1 MTSGEVTKAIR
12 GKLIVSCQATE
23 GEIFRDPQLIA
34 RFAAAAVMG
43 GAAAIR
49 ANGPA
54 DVRAIRGITRVP
66 IIGIHKVQHH
76 DGMVL
81 ITPTFESAK
90 ALVEAGANMVALD
103 CTSRGQ
109 GSGAL
114 DRIREIRHRLN
125 VPVLADVAEIDEA
138 TAAVQAGADFVLS
151 TLRGYTEETNYVQDF
166 DPYFIQDLVRASGV
180 PVIAEGRIASPEQ
193 ARQAVAAGALAVV
206 VGTAITRPSDI
217 TRGFSAAIESEYLRC
232 NEVSEAIGIDL
243 GGTQTKYGIVR
254 SDGAVL
260 FRSAVETPAQSGAE
274 ALLESLKRVTQIATR
289 YAQDGGYKPVAVGVA
304 TAGWVDARAGRVVYA
319 TGNLPGWTGTRIGE
333 ELSAV
338 AGLPVV
344 VENDANAFAVGEKHF
359 GAARPFTDFVALTLG
374 TGLGGACYI
383 GGTLNRGP
391 HYIANQIGHVPFESN
406 GLPCSCGMRGC
417 LESYVN
423 AAAMIRYAG
432 DSCQS
437 TAEIIAAANAGEKQ
451 AGDAIRILGRHLARG
466 SATLIALLDPQALIL
481 GGGLTE
487 NNPLLVSVL
496 EEELPKLLH
505 PWEHRRLHLLPSE
518 LGYHGGVV
526 GAAALAFE
534 NAFESTASRQHYDDS
549 VVRVSDWEQS
559 ASFRFTRLDY

>member
-1 MTSGEVTKAIR
+1 MTSSEVTKAIR
-12 GKLIVSCQATE
+12 GRLVVSCQATE
-23 GEIFRDPQLIA
+23 GEIFHDAQLIA
-34 RFAAAAVMG
+34 RFAAAAVAG

-54 DVRAIRGITRVP
+54 DVRAIRSITSVP
-66 IIGIHKVQHH
+66 IIGIQKVRYL
-76 DGMVL
+76 DGIVL

-109 GSGAL
+109 ESGAL
-114 DRIREIRHRLN
+114 DRVREIRHRLN
-125 VPVLADVAEIDEA
+125 VPVLADVAEIAEA

-151 TLRGYTEETNYVQDF
+151 TLRGYTEETNYVHDF
-166 DPYFIQDLVRASGV
+166 DPSFIRDLVRASSV

-217 TRGFSAAIESEYLRC
+217 ARGFSAAIESEYLRR
-232 NEVSEAIGIDL
+232 NQLTEAVGIDL

-260 FRSAVETPAQSGAE
+260 FKAALETPAKSGAQ
-274 ALLESLKRVTQIATR
+274 ALLDSLKRVTEIATR
-289 YAQDGGYKPVAVGVA
+289 CAKDGGYKPVAIGVA
-304 TAGWVDARAGRVVYA
+304 TAGWVDARTGRVVYA
-319 TGNLPGWTGTRIGE
+319 TDNLPGWTGTRIGE

-338 AGLPVV
+338 SSLPVA
-344 VENDANAFAVGEKHF
+344 VENDANALAVGEKHF
-359 GAARPFTDFVALTLG
+359 GAARSFADFVTLTLG
-374 TGLGGACYI
+374 TGLGGGCYV

-417 LESYVN
+417 LETYVN
-423 AAAMIRYAG
+423 AAALIRYAG
-432 DSCQS
+432 DSYRSAAQV
-437 TAEIIAAANAGEKQ
+437 IAAANAGEKQ
-451 AGDAIRILGRHLARG
+451 AGEAIRVLGQHLARG

-487 NNPLLVSVL
+487 NNPLLISVL
-496 EEELPKLLH
+496 QEELPQLLR
-505 PWEHRRLHLLPSE
+505 PWEIRRLRILPSE
-518 LGYHGGVV
+518 LGYHGGVL

-534 NAFESTASRQHYDDS
+534 NAFESTRKGQYDGES
-549 VVRVSDWEQS
+549 VIR
-559 ASFRFTRLDY
+559 AM

>member
-1 MTSGEVTKAIR
+1 VTSGEAAQAIR

-23 GEIFRDPQLIA
+23 GEIFHDPQLIA
-34 RFAAAAVMG
+34 RFAAAAVAG

-54 DVRAIRGITRVP
+54 DVRAIRGITSVP
-66 IIGIHKVQHH
+66 IIGIHKVRHH
-76 DGMVL
+76 DGIVL

-103 CTSRGQ
+103 CTSRGRE
-109 GSGAL
+109 SGAL
-114 DRIREIRHRLN
+114 DRISEIRRRLN
-125 VPVLADVAEIDEA
+125 VPVLADVAEIAEA

-151 TLRGYTEETNYVQDF
+151 TLRGYTDETNHVRDF
-166 DPYFIQDLVRASGV
+166 DPNFIRDLVRASSV

-193 ARQAVAAGALAVV
+193 ARQAVAAGALAIV

-217 TRGFSAAIESEYLRC
+217 TRGFAAAIESEYLRR
-232 NEVSEAIGIDL
+232 NKVSEAIGIDL

-260 FRSAVETPAQSGAE
+260 FKSAVETAAKSGAQS
-274 ALLESLKRVTQIATR
+274 LLDSLKRVTQIATR
-289 YAQDGGYKPVAVGVA
+289 RAQDGGYEPVAIGVA
-304 TAGWVDARAGRVVYA
+304 TAGWVDARSGCVVYA
-319 TGNLPGWTGTRIGE
+319 TDNLPGWTGTRIGE
-333 ELSAV
+333 ELSAFS
-338 AGLPVV
+338 GLPVA
-344 VENDANAFAVGEKHF
+344 VENDANALAVGEKHF

-374 TGLGGACYI
+374 TGLGGGCYV

-417 LESYVN
+417 LETYVN
-423 AAAMIRYAG
+423 AAALIRYASG
-432 DSCQS
+432 SFRSAAQV
-437 TAEIIAAANAGEKQ
+437 IAAANAGEKQ
-451 AGDAIRILGRHLARG
+451 AVEAIRILGRHLARG

-487 NNPLLVSVL
+487 NNSLLFSVL
-496 EEELPKLLH
+496 HEELSQLLR
-505 PWEHRRLHLLPSE
+505 PWEARRLKILPSE
-518 LGYHGGVV
+518 LGYYGGVV

-534 NAFESTASRQHYDDS
+534 NAFESTHSGQRYDES
-549 VVRVSDWEQS
+549 VVQV
-559 ASFRFTRLDY
+559 L

>member
-1 MTSGEVTKAIR
+1 MTPSEAAQAIR
-12 GKLIVSCQATE
+12 GRLIVSCQAAE
-23 GEIFRDPQLIA
+23 GEIFHDPQLIA
-34 RFAAAAVMG
+34 RFASAAVAG

-49 ANGPA
+49 ANGPE

-66 IIGIHKVQHH
+66 IIGIHKVRHH

-114 DRIREIRHRLN
+114 DRLREIRHRLD
-125 VPVLADVAEIDEA
+125 VPVLADVAEIADVEV
-138 TAAVQAGADFVLS
+138 AVHAGADFVLS
-151 TLRGYTEETNYVQDF
+151 TLRGYTEETNHVQDF
-166 DPYFIQDLVRASGV
+166 DPNFIRELVGASSI

-217 TRGFSAAIESEYLRC
+217 ARSFSAAIASEYLRR
-232 NEVSEAIGIDL
+232 NNASEAIGIDL

-260 FRSAVETPAQSGAE
+260 FKSAVETPAKSGAQ
-274 ALLESLKRVTQIATR
+274 ALLDNLKRVTEIATR
-289 YAQDGGYKPVAVGVA
+289 YANNGGHKPVAVGVA
-304 TAGWVDARAGRVVYA
+304 TAGWVDARTGRVAYA
-319 TGNLPGWTGTRIGE
+319 TDNLPGWTGTRIGE

-338 AGLPVV
+338 SGLPVA
-344 VENDANAFAVGEKHF
+344 VENDANALAIGEKHF
-359 GAARPFTDFVALTLG
+359 GAAKTFTDFVALTLG
-374 TGLGGACYI
+374 TGLGGGCYV

-406 GLPCSCGMRGC
+406 GQPCSCGMRGC
-417 LESYVN
+417 LEMYVN
-423 AAAMIRYAG
+423 AAALIRYAG
-432 DSCQS
+432 DSYRS
-437 TAEIIAAANAGEKQ
+437 AADVIAAANAGEKR
-451 AGDAIRILGRHLARG
+451 ADEAVRVLGRHLARG
-466 SATLIALLDPQALIL
+466 VATLIALLDPQAVIF
-481 GGGLTE
+481 GGGLME
-487 NNPLLVSVL
+487 NNPILMSVL
-496 EEELPKLLH
+496 HEELPKFLR
-505 PWEHRRLHLLPSE
+505 PWENRGLRILPSE
-518 LGYHGGVV
+518 LGYHGGVL

-534 NAFESTASRQHYDDS
+534 HTFELTRSGQHHDES
-549 VVRVSDWEQS
+549 VV
-559 ASFRFTRLDY
+559 